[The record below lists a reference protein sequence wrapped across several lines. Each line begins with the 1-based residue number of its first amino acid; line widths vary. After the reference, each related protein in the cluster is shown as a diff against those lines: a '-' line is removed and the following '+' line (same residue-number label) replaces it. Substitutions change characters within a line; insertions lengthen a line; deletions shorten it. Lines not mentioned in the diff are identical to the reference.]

1 MIWLLK
7 PAELSLKGGNR
18 RLFEIALKR
27 NLKAMLEGLSV
38 RIEIKHGRFYMHGRE
53 VDRAVIENALSRLFG
68 ISGWAQANSL
78 PKNFETVLATC
89 VEEGKKIHEKGF
101 STFKIE
107 ARRTDKTF
115 PVDSY
120 SMRCK
125 CGDAVLEALPD
136 LKVNVRKPDA
146 VIKIEIREKAYVYSD
161 RNKGLGGLPVG
172 TAGKGLLLLSGG
184 IDSPVAGFLMASR
197 GMALDAVHFHAYPYT
212 SEEAKQ
218 KTIRLAN
225 ILSNYCKRIELHII
239 NFAKV
244 QKRIKEI
251 PESQQPWLT
260 VLLRMA
266 MMECAEKIAIKKKC
280 KALIT
285 GESLSQVASQ
295 TIENISCVQSLL
307 KLPVLQPLIGMD
319 KDSIIRKAEKI
330 GTYTTSIEPFMDCC
344 VLFNPP
350 RPILRGD
357 PAEAMRLYKS
367 LELESLIDEAML
379 LQN

>member
-1 MIWLLK
+1 M
-7 PAELSLKGGNR
+7 PN
-18 RLFEIALKR
+18 
-27 NLKAMLEGLSV
+27 
-38 RIEIKHGRFYMHGRE
+38 
-53 VDRAVIENALSRLFG
+53 
-68 ISGWAQANSL
+68 
-78 PKNFETVLATC
+78 
-89 VEEGKKIHEKGF
+89 
-101 STFKIE
+101 
-107 ARRTDKTF
+107 
-115 PVDSY
+115 
-120 SMRCK
+120 
-125 CGDAVLEALPD
+125 
-136 LKVNVRKPDA
+136 
-146 VIKIEIREKAYVYSD
+146 
-161 RNKGLGGLPVG
+161 
-172 TAGKGLLLLSGG
+172 
-184 IDSPVAGFLMASR
+184 
-197 GMALDAVHFHAYPYT
+197 PYT